1 MKLFGIFNVFVLYV
15 FADADHDKFHS
26 MPFNLLELDNR
37 SYKVNYANVKEKIQ
51 NAVYRFY
58 KEQLDAM
65 SALIPWEWDFLE
77 N

>member
-1 MKLFGIFNVFVLYV
+1 MKLFGIFNVFLLYGY
-15 FADADHDKFHS
+15 ADHDKFHS

-65 SALIPWEWDFLE
+65 SALIPWEWAFPE